1 MPSYYIDKYVQG
13 SYSQSH
19 SKYEPT
25 AGIQCACNA
34 LLAAGWAKVQNIAY
48 WSSFDLDHV
57 LDLGDDLY
65 KHLGLNRYLDVSD
78 LPHYVRTADG
88 YNFYVN
94 KVHLH
99 DGQAVIGRGERFIL
113 NAFRNGSCAVLF
125 INSTVTAI
133 TLHSRAYYF
142 FDSHSRDSR
151 GLSVAD
157 GSSVLL
163 KFANILQ
170 LENHIQVAHLEY
182 QGRERQYFQLQF
194 VEIEVTDVLIDRNIR
209 FVPSQRDVR
218 NNGVNQNKYTATI
231 EHEKMGT
238 PIQNQ
243 AVTYD
248 QNVNNDIMEIDFRR
262 YQLKTD
268 RKYENQEEDSL
279 KSQAQWKSLEG
290 RSSIDVLKIDL
301 KEISFNN
308 ERRRLN
314 Y

>member
-1 MPSYYIDKYVQG
+1 MSSYYIDKYVQG

-78 LPHYVRTADG
+78 LPHYVRTAAG
-88 YNFYVN
+88 CNFYVN

-99 DGQAVIGRGERFIL
+99 NGEAVIRGEERFVL
-113 NAFRNGSCAVLF
+113 NAFRNRSCALLF
-125 INSTVTAI
+125 INSTVAAI
-133 TLHSRAYYF
+133 ILHSRACYF

-170 LENHIQVAHLEY
+170 LESYIQVAHLEC
-182 QGRERQYFQLQF
+182 QGR
-194 VEIEVTDVLIDRNIR
+194 
-209 FVPSQRDVR
+209 
-218 NNGVNQNKYTATI
+218 
-231 EHEKMGT
+231 
-238 PIQNQ
+238 
-243 AVTYD
+243 
-248 QNVNNDIMEIDFRR
+248 
-262 YQLKTD
+262 
-268 RKYENQEEDSL
+268 
-279 KSQAQWKSLEG
+279 
-290 RSSIDVLKIDL
+290 
-301 KEISFNN
+301 
-308 ERRRLN
+308 
-314 Y
+314 